1 MGQGRIQIGVRVCVD
16 IDSKEHRIIN
26 IHADAEPPVPKEL
39 LANLDIRCMTNEAV
53 VEGDLNGSGDR
64 GKHLLLL
71 KLFIKKFA
79 LLDDFREICK
89 DDPGDTWEN
98 RGIKPS

>member
-1 MGQGRIQIGVRVCVD
+1 MSILTV
-16 IDSKEHRIIN
+16 KNRIIN
-26 IHADAEPPVPKEL
+26 IHADAEPPVKEL
-39 LANLDIRCMTNEAV
+39 LANLDIHFITNKAA
-53 VEGDLNGSGDR
+53 VEGDLNGSVDR

-79 LLDDFREICK
+79 LLEDFREICK

-98 RGIKPS
+98 SRGIKPS